1 MFSGQQSSVPSYYVP
16 QQPRPYQ
23 YRYSRRNY
31 SGEPLYQGY
40 EWLYM
45 ADRLIHD
52 IRMLA
57 QDMKSRR
64 EVWREE
70 REKRQ
75 SAGKQG
81 AGNR

>member
-1 MFSGQQSSVPSYYVP
+1 
-16 QQPRPYQ
+16 
-23 YRYSRRNY
+23 
-31 SGEPLYQGY
+31 
-40 EWLYM
+40 M